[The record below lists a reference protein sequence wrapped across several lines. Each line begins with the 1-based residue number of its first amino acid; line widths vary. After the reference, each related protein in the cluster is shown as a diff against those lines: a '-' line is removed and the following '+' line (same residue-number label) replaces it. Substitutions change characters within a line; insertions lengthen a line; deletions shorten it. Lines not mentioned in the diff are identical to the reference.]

1 MIVFQASI
9 LGGGRHTDVDQHRR
23 QQREIDQVNGEAPV
37 ADRDRGED
45 EGSEGSHIGEARWV
59 CGKGSG

>member
-9 LGGGRHTDVDQHRR
+9 LGDGQHTDVDQHGR
-23 QQREIDQVNGEAPV
+23 QQQEIDQVNGEAPV
-37 ADRDRGED
+37 ANRDRRED
-45 EGSEGSHIGEARWV
+45 EDSEGRHIGEARWV